1 MKRTK
6 KLNKPQL
13 SWRTYKMTT
22 PNLWSCKEDQTPE
35 LRPPQKLL
43 IKVCMIKGKNGLTTN
58 PAEQSKIIAEYF
70 KETFYKNKQPR
81 AIIPTTRMT
90 ISLTANEIRKAI
102 AKMKPNKSPG
112 CDEIPVELIK
122 YAPDKI
128 HEQMAKIYNTWQ
140 KLATYQKK

>member
-1 MKRTK
+1 
-6 KLNKPQL
+6 
-13 SWRTYKMTT
+13 
-22 PNLWSCKEDQTPE
+22 
-35 LRPPQKLL
+35 
-43 IKVCMIKGKNGLTTN
+43 MIKRKNSLTTN

-70 KETFYKNKQPR
+70 KETFCKNKQPR

>member
-1 MKRTK
+1 
-6 KLNKPQL
+6 
-13 SWRTYKMTT
+13 
-22 PNLWSCKEDQTPE
+22 
-35 LRPPQKLL
+35 
-43 IKVCMIKGKNGLTTN
+43 MIKGKNGLTTN

>member
-1 MKRTK
+1 MA
-6 KLNKPQL
+6 
-13 SWRTYKMTT
+13 T
-22 PNLWSCKEDQTPE
+22 P
-35 LRPPQKLL
+35 
-43 IKVCMIKGKNGLTTN
+43 
-58 PAEQSKIIAEYF
+58 F
-70 KETFYKNKQPR
+70 
-81 AIIPTTRMT
+81 
-90 ISLTANEIRKAI
+90 TANEIRKAI

>member
-1 MKRTK
+1 
-6 KLNKPQL
+6 
-13 SWRTYKMTT
+13 
-22 PNLWSCKEDQTPE
+22 
-35 LRPPQKLL
+35 
-43 IKVCMIKGKNGLTTN
+43 MIKGKNSLTTN

-122 YAPDKI
+122 YDPDKI

>member
-1 MKRTK
+1 
-6 KLNKPQL
+6 
-13 SWRTYKMTT
+13 
-22 PNLWSCKEDQTPE
+22 
-35 LRPPQKLL
+35 
-43 IKVCMIKGKNGLTTN
+43 MIKGKNSLTTN
-58 PAEQSKIIAEYF
+58 PAEQSKIIAECF